1 MSAQTNDRCMDGH
14 DVTRARETE
23 VQREGHGR
31 EYGSIRQCTGRQ
43 RNGMTGTGRMGHRV
57 VRDQGVSD

>member
-1 MSAQTNDRCMDGH
+1 MDGH